1 MIFPATSPFPYFTAY
16 LLLAAYL
23 ASNTPPRHDTLL
35 FSKSS
40 LSARRR
46 KKGGGTSLAR
56 GRASKHRKIT
66 RHLLGPQAF
75 PLERLFAIF
84 HAILPAPVVGG
95 GAEVMA
101 QVATLKGLRLLARSG
116 VGDEIGGGK
125 WRVGCGREFVRG
137 VARSVSFD
145 LDGFLLE

>member
-1 MIFPATSPFPYFTAY
+1 
-16 LLLAAYL
+16 
-23 ASNTPPRHDTLL
+23 
-35 FSKSS
+35 
-40 LSARRR
+40 
-46 KKGGGTSLAR
+46 
-56 GRASKHRKIT
+56 
-66 RHLLGPQAF
+66 
-75 PLERLFAIF
+75 
-84 HAILPAPVVGG
+84 
-95 GAEVMA
+95 MA